1 MINFKT
7 LTDPGQL
14 KGLSLEETNKYIQS
28 WGKKLLTRY
37 RTVERAKDS
46 IARTNAL
53 RYNAKRLSDVITNVG
68 LGARPTAKSGIK
80 YFSDIEEAHAR
91 MFQLA
96 TSLQSRHSTI
106 TTERQALKSTY
117 SNLRNTI
124 GDLVGEDVAKKLTYG
139 QLEELREV
147 FKYLDDDDIYNSNLV
162 INEYISLKDSSN
174 NSEEKARQIE
184 EIISAKYGIKR
195 S

>member
-7 LTDPGQL
+7 LTDPGQISR
-14 KGLSLEETNKYIQS
+14 LSLEETNKYIQS

-53 RYNAKRLSDVITNVG
+53 RYNAKRLSDVITNAG
-68 LGARPTAKSGIK
+68 LGAKPTAKSGIK
-80 YFSDIEEAHAR
+80 YFNDIEEAHAR

-117 SNLRNTI
+117 SKLRNTI
-124 GDLVGEDVAKKLTYG
+124 SDLVDDSVAKKLTYG

-147 FKYLDDDDIYNSNLV
+147 FKYLDDSDIYSSGWV
-162 INEYISLKDSSN
+162 INEYIELRDSSN
-174 NSEEKARQIE
+174 SSKEKARQIE